1 MKILPLKPLSNID
14 KFQNFLDIVSKSP
27 KNDINSINKSNF
39 EMTKNIDSVPL
50 NIKPWSIL
58 LGKYYKDVL
67 HKLIYK

>member
-1 MKILPLKPLSNID
+1 MKIFPIKPLSNID
-14 KFQNFLDIVSKSP
+14 KLQNILDIASKTP
-27 KNDINSINKSNF
+27 KNGVNSMKKTNF
-39 EMTKNIDSVPL
+39 EITKNIDSAPL